1 MRIPRK
7 RIAQACGAVA
17 AAAAFLP
24 WQTTAGDSGT
34 AESAIGTSTTPG
46 QLVLVA
52 CLITVGLVQVGWRP
66 AWIGVGFGTAI
77 AVREMFNDEAD
88 LAIGVPVA
96 AAGCLIAAVLLI
108 WEMFAN
114 VSAAGDDPGGRPG
127 GRGLSGPLGRRR
139 R

>member
-1 MRIPRK
+1 MKIPRK
-7 RIAQACGAVA
+7 RIAQACGVVA

-24 WQTTAGDSGT
+24 WQANVGESGT
-34 AESAIGTSTTPG
+34 ESALGTSTSAG
-46 QLVLVA
+46 QFVFVV

-66 AWIGVGFGTAI
+66 AWIGAGFSAAI
-77 AVREMFNDEAD
+77 AIREMFSDEAD
-88 LAIGVPVA
+88 PAVGLWIA
-96 AAGCLIAAVLLI
+96 AAACVVAVVLLV

-114 VSAAGDDPGGRPG
+114 VAAPGDDTGDGRPG